1 MSAHSWASRPTAG
14 GSARLPR
21 DVAAA
26 AVLLVVAAWIS
37 VEAHGGKLPRVLP
50 EATFVSGVTVG
61 LFAIC
66 GYPVAH
72 RLVGSDLRSH
82 LALIVLPTGAATSA
96 LALTMLGFLG
106 VPLAIS
112 IAAILLVALVA
123 CVLSFARRPPAPAP
137 HPPTESRRTLARP
150 LLLAA
155 ALAFLA
161 LLPLFR
167 IGELAVP
174 GENPDAHLVTGAAEV
189 VREGPPNAIQPD
201 LPVDRV
207 SIYWQSKYPIY
218 YTLSAVSALSGRE
231 PVEVFPIVSAILFGL
246 FGLGV
251 YLFAVKTLRAPPL
264 AGLLA
269 LGIVTADR
277 VVLYLVEHPYYNQ
290 LWGTFAFP
298 FMLLLGFQLL
308 RRPSRAT
315 TGLFALFFGLGV
327 LAYPLMLPFPAVV
340 LGVAGVLEMRRR
352 GALARAR
359 VWLRGRSRPRLRR
372 ALVLGPPLAVV
383 FLILLL
389 LVVAGMAKGVMA
401 VRVIL
406 PGGSLHAWAGDSPDW
421 PFAHYFGLPAV
432 PGPAAVAFCLLVLAA
447 VAGLRQLDRP
457 ERVGLSVMCAGAF
470 LMGVSFLGRVSGEY
484 FAFKTFAFLGPVVL
498 ALAVVGAFVWGRES
512 GTPRRRVAVIALAA
526 LSASAAVGLRDGLR
540 DVPIQTPP
548 ETVALR
554 GWAQQLPRGGSIRID
569 VPPNTVQLWAAYM
582 LHERPLS
589 ASRPVVNTTYPY
601 LPVSRRAD
609 YVLVDRTQRR
619 PPDAA
624 GAPVRANAGFRLYRM
639 RGGVPGPDRSSRRRL
654 QPQ

>member
-1 MSAHSWASRPTAG
+1 MSAPSWASRPMAR
-14 GSARLPR
+14 GSARLPTG
-21 DVAAA
+21 VAAA
-26 AVLLVVAAWIS
+26 VALLAVAAWIS
-37 VEAHGGKLPRVLP
+37 VEAHGGKFPQVLP
-50 EATFVSGVTVG
+50 EAAFVAALTLG
-61 LFAIC
+61 LFALC
-66 GYPVAH
+66 GYPVAR
-72 RLVGSDLRSH
+72 RLVGADLRPQ
-82 LALIVLPTGAATSA
+82 LALIVLPTGAATSG

-106 VPLAIS
+106 VPLTVNL
-112 IAAILLVALVA
+112 AAILLIALVG
-123 CVLSFARRPPAPAP
+123 CLLSVARRPSQAPGM
-137 HPPTESRRTLARP
+137 PPTSRRALALP
-150 LLLAA
+150 FLLAG
-155 ALAFLA
+155 ALVFLA

-189 VREGPPNAIQPD
+189 VKEGPPSAVQPK

-218 YTLSAVSALSGRE
+218 YTLAAVSALSGRE
-231 PVEVFPIVSAILFGL
+231 PIEVFPIVSAILLGL

-269 LGIVTADR
+269 LGIVTPDR

-298 FMLLLGFQLL
+298 FMLALGFQLL
-308 RRPSRAT
+308 RRPSRGTA
-315 TGLFALFFGLGV
+315 GLFALFFGLGV
-327 LAYPLMLPFPAVV
+327 LAYPLMLPFPAVA
-340 LGVAGVLEMRRR
+340 LGVAAVLELRRR

-359 VWLRGRSRPRLRR
+359 SWLRGHSRPRLSRVLLFGPPI
-372 ALVLGPPLAVV
+372 AVVALICLVLFA
-383 FLILLL
+383 
-389 LVVAGMAKGVMA
+389 AGMAKGVLA
-401 VRVIL
+401 ARVIL

-432 PGPAAVAFCLLVLAA
+432 PGLAAIAFCLLVLGAL
-447 VAGLRQLDRP
+447 VGLKQLDRP
-457 ERVGLSVMCAGAF
+457 ERVGLTVMCAGAF
-470 LMGVSFLGRVSGEY
+470 VMGVSFLGRVSGEY

-498 ALAVVGAFVWGRES
+498 TLAVVGAFVWGRERQS
-512 GTPRRRVAVIALAA
+512 PTRRGALVALAA
-526 LSASAAVGLRDGLR
+526 LCACAAIGLRDGLEQ
-540 DVPIQTPP
+540 VPIQTPP

-554 GWAQQLPRGGSIRID
+554 EWAAQLPAGDSIRID

-589 ASRPVVNTTYPY
+589 ASRPVLNTTYPY

-609 YVLVDRTQRR
+609 YVLVDRAQRR
-619 PPDAA
+619 PADAA
-624 GAPVRANAGFRLYRM
+624 GAPVLDNAGFRLYRM
-639 RGGVPGPDRSSRRRL
+639 RGGVPGPDRSSRMRL